1 MHNRPHTAPVPSP
14 EARRGFGAALLDAL
28 HETRRRQAAREI
40 HEHRHLID
48 DAKAAELWRAFA
60 RSHAK
65 RAELEAR
72 AEQRSWVVR
81 LAKRADAW
89 TPTARVFISQ

>member
-1 MHNRPHTAPVPSP
+1 MHPRPDATPVPSSR
-14 EARRGFGAALLDAL
+14 ARRGFAAMLLDAL

-40 HEHRHLID
+40 HEHRHLVD
-48 DAKAAELWRAFA
+48 DAKAAEMWRAIA

-72 AEQRSWVVR
+72 TEQRSWLMR
-81 LAKRADAW
+81 LAQRADAW